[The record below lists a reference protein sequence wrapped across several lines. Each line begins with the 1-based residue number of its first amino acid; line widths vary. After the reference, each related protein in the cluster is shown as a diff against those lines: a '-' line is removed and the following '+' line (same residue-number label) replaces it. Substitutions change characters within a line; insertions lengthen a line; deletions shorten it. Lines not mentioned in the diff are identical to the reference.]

1 MRRAFPEFAADGGF
15 VASFLDCSGR
25 RCRAGDAV
33 SFPYRPKI
41 GGKSAHALRGNLQ
54 HDRCDEKKESGAQLS
69 GERARH
75 QTTND
80 SANRSADSNE
90 SKKPFGLLRR
100 ENVSHERPKHCRSEK
115 IEDADPN
122 EKYGRKD

>member
-41 GGKSAHALRGNLQ
+41 GGKSAHALRRNLQ

-69 GERARH
+69 RKRSH
-75 QTTND
+75 NQSTNE
-80 SANRSADSNE
+80 SANLSANSNKSE
-90 SKKPFGLLRR
+90 KAIGLLWR
-100 ENVSHERPKHCRSEK
+100 EKVSHKRPKHCCGEK
-115 IEDADPN
+115 MED
-122 EKYGRKD
+122 